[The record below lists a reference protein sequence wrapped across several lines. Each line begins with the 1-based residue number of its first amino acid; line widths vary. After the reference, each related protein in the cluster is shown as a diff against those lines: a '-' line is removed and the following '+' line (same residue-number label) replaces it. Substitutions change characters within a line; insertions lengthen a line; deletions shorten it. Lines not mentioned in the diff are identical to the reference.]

1 MLTEN
6 ENIRAMVVFLDQD
19 GVPESNAME
28 RIEFGS
34 SPALSSSTSSSSP
47 IASSV
52 FHVPQKLQLMK
63 KEMPDATARQNHR
76 EIKKASIEERSSA
89 NGTNGYNFN
98 KEEKPGYKKEKEK
111 KNAQQ
116 HPSTLTADDLTAIR
130 TVQYACLW
138 YLFVTLGAVFLHLT
152 EQNLGGETSF
162 ELTRNRILAKI
173 AKILAATNNSFNFC
187 FYMRA
192 KSFRATF
199 RERWF

>member
-1 MLTEN
+1 
-6 ENIRAMVVFLDQD
+6 
-19 GVPESNAME
+19 ME
-28 RIEFGS
+28 RIEFES
-34 SPALSSSTSSSSP
+34 SPALSRSTSSSSP

-52 FHVPQKLQLMK
+52 FHVPQKLQLVK
-63 KEMPDATARQNHR
+63 KARNEIPDATAFQNHG
-76 EIKKASIEERSSA
+76 EIKKASIEQRLSA
-89 NGTNGYNFN
+89 N
-98 KEEKPGYKKEKEK
+98 EKSSDNYQRERKPRMKKEK

-138 YLFVTLGAVFLHLT
+138 YLFVTLGAVFLHLA
-152 EQNLGGETSF
+152 EQNLGSETSF
-162 ELTRNRILAKI
+162 ELARNRILGKI
-173 AKILAATNNSFNFC
+173 ARILAASNNSFNFC